1 MKQLTWQPQS
11 QNFIKR
17 YRYLIALFFIVL
29 LSFGLDFFAISKI
42 GYGNAYYAAAIKSM
56 TQSFHNFFYLAFDPA
71 GVVSVDKPP
80 LGLWIQALFV
90 LVFGYHG
97 WAMLLPQALGATGA
111 TLMMYILTA
120 KYFGRPAGL
129 ISALVCA
136 VTPALAVAARN
147 NTIDAQLVFCLLVA
161 TWFLFKAIETAR
173 WRSLFLAALFIGLG
187 FNIKMLQAY
196 MILPAVAVVYL
207 VFSREEFRKKI
218 VASLISLVIMAVVS
232 FSWIAAVDLTPA
244 ADRPYVGS
252 STDNTEIELVV
263 GHNGLERLTGH
274 SSVNSAANNR
284 LFQNS
289 LHNITSNFNHITSGA
304 GNTSSTTTNT
314 ATSSSRP
321 SAPPHGGGSGQSG
334 FGGGPQNGFGNNQTT
349 VRHTGVT
356 GNEIGNAGVFRLWS
370 DGLYGQIS
378 WLLIFTLF
386 CVAAKLRRVN
396 IHQLTLRQ
404 GVFAYWGIWLLTMVV
419 FFSFAGFYHR
429 YYLCMLAPGIAGLA
443 GPGLV
448 AMIEAFKARHPWKRF
463 LLPLSL
469 IATTGVAAVYVA
481 FYTALQTWLLPL
493 IIVAAVLALLLMAL
507 YALRP
512 RRLIMLAATA
522 LMLVSLLAAP
532 FYWSL
537 TTVLYV
543 PQNSTMPYA
552 GPELAD
558 SSAIIG
564 MTSNQET
571 LTTGDSDTLALEQ
584 YLVDHYKE
592 GSYLVVARRANDV
605 AQFIVN
611 TGLPAVAYGGF
622 LGTDGAITLE
632 EFKELVAQ
640 GKITYVLITSAAAN
654 QYAEITQYVEENATL
669 IDPSAYGVD
678 DSDTTYSVNGISGSA
693 LYHFGSDQ

>member
-17 YRYLIALFFIVL
+17 YWYLIALFFIVL

-120 KYFGRPAGL
+120 KYFGHPAGL

-161 TWFLFKAIETAR
+161 TWFLFKAIETGK
-173 WRSLFLAALFIGLG
+173 WRPLFLAALFIGLG

-196 MILPAVAVVYL
+196 MILPAVAAVYL
-207 VFSREEFRKKI
+207 IFGREKFRRKI

-274 SSVNSAANNR
+274 STLNSTTNNR

-289 LHNITSNFNHITSGA
+289 LHNITSNFNQITSSL
-304 GNTSSTTTNT
+304 GNTSSTAKNM
-314 ATSSSRP
+314 
-321 SAPPHGGGSGQSG
+321 APPH
-334 FGGGPQNGFGNNQTT
+334 GGGPQNGFGNSQTT
-349 VRHTGVT
+349 VRHSGVT
-356 GNEIGNAGVFRLWS
+356 GNEIGNAGFFRLWS

-386 CVAAKLRRVN
+386 CVAAKVRRVN
-396 IHQLTLRQ
+396 IKKLRLAQ
-404 GVFAYWGIWLLTMVV
+404 GVFVYWGIWLLTMAV

-448 AMIEAFKARHPWKRF
+448 AMIEAFKARHPWKKF

-481 FYTALQTWLLPL
+481 SYTALQTWLLPL
-493 IIVAAVLALLLMAL
+493 IIVTGVLALFLMAL
-507 YALRP
+507 YVLRP
-512 RRLIMLAATA
+512 RRLVMFCATA

-558 SSAIIG
+558 SSAIMG

-605 AQFIVN
+605 AQFIVD

-622 LGTDGAITLE
+622 LGTDGAITLA
-632 EFKELVAQ
+632 EFKELVAE
-640 GKITYVLITSAAAN
+640 GKITYVLITSTAAD

-678 DSDTTYSVNGISGSA
+678 DSDATYSLNGIAGSA
-693 LYHFGSDQ
+693 LYLFDSDQ